1 MTTRPR
7 LNLGSHLIPGLVA
20 LALFVVLALV
30 FLTASFPAPQG
41 FDGAPITP
49 SIGYAMF
56 DLAGGQIPSESFLIA
71 FEIIDLVLIAALAAA
86 VMLARR
92 EGDGKLV
99 GIEEIRTDG
108 GHSRDSTTD
117 ADADPDSSP
126 DAEVTNDADPNT
138 ATGSDTAT
146 PTGEEAN

>member
-108 GHSRDSTTD
+108 GRSQDSTTD
-117 ADADPDSSP
+117 ADSDPDSGS
-126 DAEVTNDADPNT
+126 DAEVTNDTDPNT

>member
-108 GHSRDSTTD
+108 GRSRDSTTD
-117 ADADPDSSP
+117 ADADPDSGS

>member
-117 ADADPDSSP
+117 ADADPDSGS
-126 DAEVTNDADPNT
+126 DAEVTNDTDPNT
-138 ATGSDTAT
+138 ATGSDTAI

>member
-108 GHSRDSTTD
+108 GRSRDSTTD
-117 ADADPDSSP
+117 ADSDPDSGS
-126 DAEVTNDADPNT
+126 DAEVTNDTDPNT

>member
-108 GHSRDSTTD
+108 GRSRDSTTD
-117 ADADPDSSP
+117 ADANPDSGS

>member
-7 LNLGSHLIPGLVA
+7 LKLGSHLLPGLVA
-20 LALFVVLALV
+20 LALFVVLAAV

-41 FDGAPITP
+41 FGGAPITA

-56 DLAGGQIPSESFLIA
+56 DLAGGEVPSEGFLIA

-99 GIEEIRTDG
+99 GIESIRTDG
-108 GHSRDSTTD
+108 GRPHGEADSATATGDD
-117 ADADPDSSP
+117 ADARAETDG
-126 DAEVTNDADPNT
+126 DAASAEGA
-138 ATGSDTAT
+138 S
-146 PTGEEAN
+146 

>member
-7 LNLGSHLIPGLVA
+7 LNLGTHLIPGLVA

-117 ADADPDSSP
+117 ADSDPDSGS

>member
-117 ADADPDSSP
+117 ADADPDSGSA
-126 DAEVTNDADPNT
+126 AETTNDADPNT

>member
-7 LNLGSHLIPGLVA
+7 LNLGTHLIPGLVA

-41 FDGAPITP
+41 FGGASITP

-117 ADADPDSSP
+117 ADANPDSGS

>member
-7 LNLGSHLIPGLVA
+7 LNLGTHLIPGLVA

-117 ADADPDSSP
+117 ADADPDSGS
-126 DAEVTNDADPNT
+126 DAEVTNDTDPNT

>member
-117 ADADPDSSP
+117 ADANPDSGS

>member
-1 MTTRPR
+1 
-7 LNLGSHLIPGLVA
+7 LNLGPHLLPGVVA
-20 LALFVVLALV
+20 LALFVFLAAV

-56 DLAGGQIPSESFLIA
+56 DLAGGEVPSDGFLAA

-92 EGDGKLV
+92 EGDGELI
-99 GIEEIRTDG
+99 GIEDIRTDG
-108 GHSRDSTTD
+108 GRPRNRDANADSDADTD
-117 ADADPDSSP
+117 TADADTA
-126 DAEVTNDADPNT
+126 DASDATVETDAGT
-138 ATGSDTAT
+138 EAS
-146 PTGEEAN
+146 TGEGTN

>member
-117 ADADPDSSP
+117 ADADPDSGS